1 MKRYIVFLKQVPLST
16 KVDLDPVTKTLKRSS
31 ALSQTNPDDLYAL
44 QMALDLKRQSG
55 AEVIA
60 VSMGP
65 ASLLEAEVPNMGT
78 EVKGVVEALY
88 TAPRWM
94 VQAEYYFDRLNRTDG
109 RKAYRPHGG
118 YIQGGF
124 LLKGRGFEYDA
135 MYGIPSRPAT
145 PQAIELVA
153 RLNYTDM
160 NDNRAGIYGGE
171 ETDLS
176 LGVNWYI
183 NQYLGVKLNGSY
195 VWVGEHCNAFY
206 KKDFFLAQ
214 LRLQYIF

>member
-1 MKRYIVFLKQVPLST
+1 
-16 KVDLDPVTKTLKRSS
+16 
-31 ALSQTNPDDLYAL
+31 
-44 QMALDLKRQSG
+44 
-55 AEVIA
+55 
-60 VSMGP
+60 
-65 ASLLEAEVPNMGT
+65 
-78 EVKGVVEALY
+78 
-88 TAPRWM
+88 M

-135 MYGIPSRPAT
+135 VYGIPSRPAT

>member
-1 MKRYIVFLKQVPLST
+1 
-16 KVDLDPVTKTLKRSS
+16 
-31 ALSQTNPDDLYAL
+31 
-44 QMALDLKRQSG
+44 
-55 AEVIA
+55 
-60 VSMGP
+60 
-65 ASLLEAEVPNMGT
+65 
-78 EVKGVVEALY
+78 
-88 TAPRWM
+88 
-94 VQAEYYFDRLNRTDG
+94 
-109 RKAYRPHGG
+109 
-118 YIQGGF
+118 
-124 LLKGRGFEYDA
+124 

-153 RLNYTDM
+153 RLNYADM

-183 NQYLGVKLNGSY
+183 NPYLGVKLNGSY

>member
-176 LGVNWYI
+176 LGVN
-183 NQYLGVKLNGSY
+183 
-195 VWVGEHCNAFY
+195 
-206 KKDFFLAQ
+206 
-214 LRLQYIF
+214 